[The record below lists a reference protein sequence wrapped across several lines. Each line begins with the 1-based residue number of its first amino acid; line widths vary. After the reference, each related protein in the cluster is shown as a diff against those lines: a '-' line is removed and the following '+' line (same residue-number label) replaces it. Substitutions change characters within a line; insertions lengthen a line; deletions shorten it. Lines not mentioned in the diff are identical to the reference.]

1 LRRSASRWRAGKS
14 RDDSQ
19 VAWFEGTMK
28 AFFLSM
34 FFAVSVSGSA
44 LVILCNGVSAAE
56 FCEIRN
62 VVSQTDASTE
72 VAMVEYGKLYKS
84 LLGAMNAISQR
95 AQKPNVAI
103 GQQLSTADLDHFREL
118 RTEIAL
124 IIAQK
129 LKVSNFQRDVHVLA
143 ETYHAAELADLYDL
157 KAETLGTDDPRK
169 FYLTILEMMRIA
181 QPRAPRTPLAKS
193 NMECDLEAALFL
205 MEEFNQQQ
213 LSKNAVMSQRLVN
226 LISDIERLRTLYQ
239 LSKNL
244 LEKGLAEFRGAT
256 VAVGGDTEFPNI
268 IEPYIAASFPA
279 TQLMYK
285 HITPYIAQQYPSD
298 QALETTFQTEQ
309 RKQIEKDYPS
319 SKN

>member
-1 LRRSASRWRAGKS
+1 
-14 RDDSQ
+14 
-19 VAWFEGTMK
+19 MK
-28 AFFLSM
+28 AFLYRLLL
-34 FFAVSVSGSA
+34 AASVIGQV
-44 LVILCNGVSAAE
+44 LIWCNGVDATE

-72 VAMVEYGKLYKS
+72 AAMVEYGKRYEP
-84 LLGAMNAISQR
+84 LLKAMNAISQK

-103 GQQLSTADLDHFREL
+103 GNQLGSADLNRFNEL
-118 RTEIAL
+118 RTKLAL
-124 IIAQK
+124 TIAQR

-143 ETYHAAELADLYDL
+143 ETYHAAELADLNDV
-157 KAETLGTDDPRK
+157 KAETLGSDDPRK

-181 QPRAPRTPLAKS
+181 QPRAPRTPLVKS
-193 NMECDLEAALFL
+193 NTECDLEAALFL

-213 LSKNAVMSQRLVN
+213 LSKNAVMSQRTLN
-226 LISDIERLRTLYQ
+226 MISDIERLRTLYQ

-256 VAVGGDTEFPNI
+256 VAVRGEAKFPNI

-285 HITPYIAQQYPSD
+285 HIVPYIAQQYPSD
-298 QALETTFQTEQ
+298 QALETAFQGEQ
-309 RKQIEKDYPS
+309 KKQIERDYPA
-319 SKN
+319 SKD